1 MRLGSVRWVLGAL
14 PWVVVGCTGAEG
26 RASSSTTM
34 SSIGSFTATATESG
48 DDTDSSPP
56 DTDTTGNPTSDT
68 DDPSATSSN
77 TNDDDEPKFD
87 LGTQPDV
94 NQEIEEGCTKVD
106 FLFVVDNSGSMEDD
120 QANLIANFPNFING
134 IQATLE
140 DVDEYNVGVVTT
152 DAYGNNAANCRVL
165 GGLVVNTGGSASS
178 NAACGPYANG
188 SNYMTEQDD
197 LATSFACA
205 AQVGVSGAGIE
216 RPMNAMEAAVRG
228 DHAGAG
234 QCNEGFLREDAL
246 LVLVIITDEWDGPN
260 DPELDGSSGSAATWY
275 NTIVA
280 AKQGIAENIVV
291 VTLSH
296 INGSA
301 ACPPSDSFFNPA
313 DIQTFTEMF
322 GENGFQG
329 CITGDFG
336 QIFSDATGVIEQACN
351 NFVPPG

>member
-1 MRLGSVRWVLGAL
+1 MRLDSVRWVLGAL
-14 PWVVVGCTGAEG
+14 PWAVAGCGGPEG

-34 SSIGSFTATATESG
+34 TSIATISATATDSG
-48 DDTDSSPP
+48 DETETSPGGTATTGEPSS
-56 DTDTTGNPTSDT
+56 DTDTLPVTSGDAT
-68 DDPSATSSN
+68 DD
-77 TNDDDEPKFD
+77 DDPKFD
-87 LGTQPDV
+87 LGIQPDV
-94 NQEIEEGCTKVD
+94 DQEIEEGCTKVD

-140 DVDEYNVGVVTT
+140 DVDEYNVGVTTT
-152 DAYGNNAANCRVL
+152 DAYDYNVPNCRVL
-165 GGLVVNTGGSASS
+165 GGLVANTGGIASS
-178 NAACGPYANG
+178 SSACGPYANG

-205 AQVGVSGAGIE
+205 AQVGVSGDGIE

-234 QCNEGFLREDAL
+234 QCNEGFLRDDAL
-246 LVLVIITDEWDGPN
+246 LVLVIITDEWDGPG
-260 DPELDGSSGSAATWY
+260 DPESDGSSGSAATWY
-275 NTIVA
+275 DTIVA

-296 INGSA
+296 INGG
-301 ACPPSDSFFNPA
+301 ACPPPDAFFNPA

-336 QIFSDATGVIEQACN
+336 QIFSDATGVIEEACN

>member
-1 MRLGSVRWVLGAL
+1 MESL
-14 PWVVVGCTGAEG
+14 
-26 RASSSTTM
+26 
-34 SSIGSFTATATESG
+34 GSFTATATESG
-48 DDTDSSPP
+48 DDTDSASNGTETSGSP
-56 DTDTTGNPTSDT
+56 TADT
-68 DDPSATSSN
+68 DDPSASSDN
-77 TNDDDEPKFD
+77 TNGDDDPKFD
-87 LGTQPDV
+87 LGIQPDV
-94 NQEIEEGCTKVD
+94 NVEIEEGCTKVD

-152 DAYGNNAANCRVL
+152 DVYDNNTANCRVL

-188 SNYMTEQDD
+188 SNYMTEQDN

-205 AQVGVSGAGIE
+205 AQVGVSGDGIE

-228 DHAGAG
+228 DHAGVG
-234 QCNEGFLREDAL
+234 QCNEGFLRDDAL

-260 DPELDGSSGSAATWY
+260 DPESDGSSGSATTWFD
-275 NTIVA
+275 TIVA
-280 AKQGIAENIVV
+280 AKQGIQENIVV

-296 INGSA
+296 INGGM
-301 ACPPSDSFFNPA
+301 CPPPDAFFNPA

-336 QIFSDATGVIEQACN
+336 QIFSDATGVIEEACN